1 MEISNKITEL
11 QEERHAA
18 VKRMREILDAADAR
32 DASDRELTAEER
44 QEYDR
49 LEERVDTN
57 ARRIE
62 EEKKLRN
69 IELDMEAL
77 DGDGR
82 AFQGGQPETRGGFD
96 SDEYKD
102 AFVKYLVRGSVDLDA
117 ESRSILAAGSAAMRD
132 QAKGTNN
139 LGGYLVPTDFQKELA
154 LHAVQAGTFRRTRA
168 RVIVTSTGEALQVP
182 KTTAHGA
189 ASWVSE
195 GTQSSASDETFGQVT
210 LNAYTARRLEKVSV
224 ELVEDEAVGLIPYLG
239 KAIGQAIGL
248 LENDAYLNGT
258 GSGGGEPTGLLSGS
272 LVSAGKTGASGQ
284 TTSVVADDIFDLFY
298 SVGPQYRT
306 NAEWM
311 MADSSVKVIRK
322 LKDSTNNYI
331 WSPTSGV
338 ASVLA
343 NGAPDTLLGK
353 PMWSDPSMPTMAA
366 NAKSILF
373 GDFSAYTIRDVGQA
387 GPEASEKPIGAF
399 GVIRMN
405 ERFMDGLQIGFLG
418 YHRTDGNLI
427 DQTGAIKAYVNSAT

>member
-11 QEERHAA
+11 QDERHAS
-18 VKRMREILDAADAR
+18 VKRMREILEAADAR
-32 DASDRELTAEER
+32 NEAPGELTAEER

-49 LEERVDTN
+49 LEERVDAN
-57 ARRIE
+57 ARRIDE
-62 EEKKLRN
+62 ETKLRN
-69 IELDMEAL
+69 IELEL
-77 DGDGR
+77 EKRDGDGR
-82 AFQGGQPETRGGFD
+82 KFQPENREVKPEN
-96 SDEYKD
+96 SEEYD
-102 AFVKYLVRGSVDLDA
+102 RAFLRYLQDGDVGIDH
-117 ESRSILAAGSAAMRD
+117 ETRSILSTRSQEMRD

-139 LGGYLVPTDFQKELA
+139 LGGYLVPTDFQKKLA
-154 LHAVQAGTFRRTRA
+154 LHAVQAGTVRRTRVN
-168 RVIVTSTGEALQVP
+168 VIVTSNGESLQVP

-189 ASWVSE
+189 ASWVAE
-195 GTQSSASDETFGQVT
+195 GSPSSAADETFGQVT
-210 LNAYTARRLEKVSV
+210 LIANTARRLVKVSV
-224 ELVEDEAVGLIPYLG
+224 ELVEDEAVGLVDYLG

-248 LENDAYLNGT
+248 LENDAYLNGG
-258 GSGGGEPTGLLSGS
+258 GSTLPTGLLGLAGSGK
-272 LVSAGKTGASGQ
+272 VGASGQ
-284 TTSVVADDIFDLFY
+284 TGSVLADDIFDLFY

-322 LKDSTNNYI
+322 LKDTTNNYI

-353 PMWSDPSMPTMAA
+353 PMWSDPSMPSMAA

-373 GDFSAYTIRDVGQA
+373 GDFSAYTIRDVGQV
-387 GPEASEKPIGAF
+387 GPEASERPMGAF
-399 GVIRMN
+399 GVIRLN

-427 DQTGAIKAYVNSAT
+427 DQTGAIKYYANSAT

>member
-1 MEISNKITEL
+1 MEISTKITEL

-32 DASDRELTAEER
+32 DGDRALTAEER

-49 LEERVDTN
+49 LEERVDAN
-57 ARRIE
+57 AARIE
-62 EEKKLRN
+62 TEKKLRDAE
-69 IELDMEAL
+69 ISLEKR

-82 AFQGGQPETRGGFD
+82 ELQGGAVRDTKALFD
-96 SDEYKD
+96 SEEYTR
-102 AFVKYLVRGSVDLDA
+102 AFASYLVRGQNDLDA
-117 ESRSILAAGSAAMRD
+117 EARSILSAGSAEMRD

-139 LGGYLVPTDFQKELA
+139 LGGYLVPTDFQKQLA
-154 LHAVQAGTFRRTRA
+154 LHAVQAGTFRRTRVN
-168 RVIVTSTGEALQVP
+168 VIVTSTGEGLQVP
-182 KTTAHGA
+182 KTTAHGS
-189 ASWVSE
+189 ASWVAE
-195 GTQSSASDETFGQVT
+195 GTASSAADETFGQVT
-210 LNAYTARRLEKVSV
+210 LNAYTARRLVKVSV
-224 ELVEDEAVGLIPYLG
+224 ELVEDEAVGLIAYLG
-239 KAIGQAIGL
+239 KAIGQAIGF
-248 LENDAYLNGT
+248 LENDGYLNGS
-258 GSGGGEPTGLLSGS
+258 GSGQPTGLLS
-272 LVSAGKTGASGQ
+272 LVSAGKTGAAGQ
-284 TTSVVADDIFDLFY
+284 TLSVTADDIFDTFY

-311 MADSSVKVIRK
+311 LADSSVKAIRK

-353 PMWSDPSMPTMAA
+353 PMWADPSMPTMAA
-366 NAKSILF
+366 NAKSIIF
-373 GDFSAYTIRDVGQA
+373 GDFSAYTIRDVGRT
-387 GPEASEKPIGAF
+387 GPTPDERPVGAF

-405 ERFMDGLQIGFLG
+405 ERYMDGLQIGFLG

>member
-1 MEISNKITEL
+1 MSEISQKITEL
-11 QEERHAA
+11 QEQRHAN
-18 VKRMREILDAADAR
+18 VKAMRSILDAADADGGR
-32 DASDRELTAEER
+32 DLTAEEQ

-49 LEERVDTN
+49 LEERVDAN

-62 EEKKLRN
+62 TETKLRDA
-69 IELDMEAL
+69 ELEL
-77 DGDGR
+77 EKRDGDGR
-82 AFQGGQPETRGGFD
+82 QFQGGSETETRTGID
-96 SDEYKD
+96 SDEYKS
-102 AFVKYLVRGSVDLDA
+102 AFATYLVRGKDELDG
-117 ESRSILAAGSAAMRD
+117 ETRSILAQGSIRD
-132 QAKGTNN
+132 QGKGTAN
-139 LGGYLVPTDFQKELA
+139 LGGYLVPTDFQKELS

-182 KTTAHGA
+182 KTVAHGA
-189 ASWVSE
+189 ASWVAE
-195 GTQSSASDETFGQVT
+195 GVTSSASDETFGQVT
-210 LNAYTARRLEKVSV
+210 LNAFTARRLEKVSV
-224 ELVEDEAVGLIPYLG
+224 ELVEDEAVGLVSYLG

-248 LENDAYLNGT
+248 LENSAYLTGT
-258 GSGGGEPTGLLSGS
+258 GSGQPTGLLS
-272 LVSAGKTGASGQ
+272 LITAGVTGAAGQ
-284 TTSVVADDIFDLFY
+284 TTSLTADNVFDLFY

-311 MADSSVKVIRK
+311 MADSTVKAIRK

-353 PMWSDPSMPTMAA
+353 PMWSDPAMPVMAA
-366 NAKSILF
+366 NALSVVF
-373 GDFSAYTIRDVGQA
+373 GDFSAYTIRDVGQT

-405 ERFMDGLQIGFLG
+405 ERYMDGLQIGFLG

-427 DQTGAIKAYVNSAT
+427 DQTGAIKAYQNSAT